1 MRGHAVKIL
10 SMSNPGGN
18 TAAEKLATA
27 EARTARFRAVLSK
40 WAGFLGFVLARLR
53 RRSEKRLRLCENLA
67 LGDRRFVAVVQYEQT
82 RFLLGGTASSLVVLA
97 RLGEAAGEVMEEKPG
112 FHDDAQPQAGMQVET
127 HAAASPVA
135 TKASVTRTNLKDQL

>member
-1 MRGHAVKIL
+1 MKIL

-18 TAAEKLATA
+18 TAAEELATT
-27 EARTARFRAVLSK
+27 EAHTARFRAVLSK
-40 WAGFLGFVLARLR
+40 LAGVLRFAIVRLR

-97 RLGEAAGEVMEEKPG
+97 RLGEATEEKLG
-112 FHDDAQPQAGMQVET
+112 FHEEATTSDGMQVGT
-127 HAAASPVA
+127 HAAANTA
-135 TKASVTRTNLKDQL
+135 ANAKDQR